1 MYKQR
6 HLCLSINFTVHKIKS
21 GTFTA
26 GTVKSNFNGKADFVV
41 ARDNVFSFMISIKE
55 HQHTGYSFYM
65 MDKLWLSNY
74 RDTQIFSDID
84 MC

>member
-26 GTVKSNFNGKADFVV
+26 GTVKSNFKGTTDFVV
-41 ARDNVFSFMISIKE
+41 ARDNVFSFMISVKGTPTYWIQFLYDGQAMVK
-55 HQHTGYSFYM
+55 Q
-65 MDKLWLSNY
+65 L
-74 RDTQIFSDID
+74 
-84 MC
+84 